1 MLIVVRFCYRNEF
14 LTLMK
19 GINNKLTANLP
30 PALIVP
36 WKQEANY
43 FMDGHLFRLL
53 ELQSVHFCIQG
64 MYSELFLK

>member
-1 MLIVVRFCYRNEF
+1 
-14 LTLMK
+14 MK

-43 FMDGHLFRLL
+43 FMD
-53 ELQSVHFCIQG
+53 I
-64 MYSELFLK
+64 FLWMVLK

>member
-1 MLIVVRFCYRNEF
+1 
-14 LTLMK
+14 MK

-43 FMDGHLFRLL
+43 FMDGHFFRLL

-64 MYSELFLK
+64 MHSELFLK